1 MTKTNNMLDAYCE
14 VNLDVPNKHA
24 DAVCN
29 FIIDNI
35 CSGLVLEEEENSP
48 VTGIKFYIPT
58 GDTSKHG
65 NFLKNYL
72 SQLVDESMPEVP
84 AIREKIIKNVE
95 WTEQYKRS
103 IEPLRINR
111 DLLIRP
117 PWIKA
122 QTDFKYDIIIEPKM
136 AFGTGRHETTRT
148 CLKIMLGIFQPGWRV
163 LDFGCGS
170 GILSILAGKMNASY
184 IKAVDHDLGAIDNI
198 QENFMI
204 NNITTP
210 HDIEFGSMNKCR
222 QDEPYDFIVVN
233 IIKSTILPIIKDLS
247 GLMKKNGRMLLS
259 GLLEPDLEEIS
270 SELKKNGL
278 DNFTYIQDN
287 GWFTY
292 NITKE

>member
-14 VNLDVPNKHA
+14 VSFEVPNIHA

-35 CSGLVLEEEENSP
+35 CSGLVLEEEEDSP

-65 NFLKNYL
+65 NLLKNYL

-84 AIREKIIKNVE
+84 AIGEKVIKNVE

-103 IEPLRINR
+103 VEPLRINR

-122 QTDFKYDIIIEPKM
+122 PTDFKYDIVIEPKM

-148 CLKIMLGIFQPGWRV
+148 CLKIMLGVFQPEWRV

-170 GILSILAGKMNASY
+170 GILSILAGKMKASY
-184 IKAVDHDLGAIDNI
+184 IKAVDHDLGAIDNVH
-198 QENFMI
+198 ENFMI

-210 HDIEFGSMNKCR
+210 HDIEFGSMNKCH

-233 IIKSTILPIIKDLS
+233 IIKSTILPIIKELS
-247 GLMKKNGRMLLS
+247 GLLKENGRMLLS
-259 GLLEPDLEEIS
+259 GLLKPDLEEITA
-270 SELKKNGL
+270 ELKKNGL

-287 GWFTY
+287 DWFTY
-292 NITKE
+292 NVTKE